1 MEDSSHGEQLGGVS
15 RHSCRHCEGIYLSRT
30 DTFSVKRVGREGPQC
45 LFTYDE
51 VEIASREDCEL
62 FTRRLAFLQQVE
74 EYTTFRTWWP
84 LINSPKD
91 MVLSLEV
98 TFGSTSTMDELLGI
112 KFTWLYD
119 GTSIEK
125 FASHPQRDEDE
136 IYTLDLEGAN
146 FIIFK
151 FQLEDVF

>member
-1 MEDSSHGEQLGGVS
+1 
-15 RHSCRHCEGIYLSRT
+15 
-30 DTFSVKRVGREGPQC
+30 
-45 LFTYDE
+45 
-51 VEIASREDCEL
+51 
-62 FTRRLAFLQQVE
+62 
-74 EYTTFRTWWP
+74 
-84 LINSPKD
+84 
-91 MVLSLEV
+91 
-98 TFGSTSTMDELLGI
+98 MDELLGI